1 MENTDHRALCACACG
16 SCASASIASNNITPK
31 GIQYL
36 AKMLEKVQKL
46 EVLLYGFVLVD

>member
-1 MENTDHRALCACACG
+1 MCVWSR
-16 SCASASIASNNITPK
+16 ASASIASNNITPK

-46 EVLLYGFVLVD
+46 EVLLYGFASLTSAA